1 MVTVTEASASISSSG
16 KCGSVHSPGTVTKG
30 HQMLSGNLLLGL
42 RSWETRIA
50 SCTRP
55 LGTQES
61 RALLQSDQ
69 TTGTK
74 EHLTSLS
81 RESPS
86 SYVGQSPM
94 TVQSKWE
101 QVMGSRRNSR
111 DKTNFR
117 NHQETTLSSR
127 QLILIKVPRTPMEAV
142 FRISKHPLP
151 CISQV
156 FMWRT

>member
-1 MVTVTEASASISSSG
+1 MWLCPLSRDSDRRTPDAIRQFASGTQVLGDPDSQL
-16 KCGSVHSPGTVTKG
+16 HTRPPGTQK
-30 HQMLSGNLLLGL
+30 N
-42 RSWETRIA
+42 
-50 SCTRP
+50 
-55 LGTQES
+55 

-86 SYVGQSPM
+86 SYVGQSPT

-111 DKTNFR
+111 DKTNSR
-117 NHQETTLSSR
+117 NHQETTLFSR